1 MPTEIPD
8 HDGYTQDEATGEV
21 VIAIGGAGTYIIRA
35 PRMGGYRELD
45 AIMAAAGARAAAE
58 GEAEPEGA
66 EPSFEDRNRSR
77 IEAHEWWTKAYEVAG
92 RSDQEWPAGDL
103 PLWLHANL
111 ASRAMEHWAD
121 FPTKALGPSR
131 LERAMGSLAATMSAN
146 GSNASTGPSTVPA
159 PSGESRP

>member
-8 HDGYTQDEATGEV
+8 HDRYTQDETTGEV
-21 VIAIGGAGTYIIRA
+21 VIAIGGIGTYVIRA

-45 AIMAAAGARAAAE
+45 AIMAAAGARTE
-58 GEAEPEGA
+58 PEETAEPT
-66 EPSFEDRNRSR
+66 FEDRNRAR

-92 RSDQEWPAGDL
+92 RSDQEWPTSDL
-103 PLWLHANL
+103 PVWLHANL

-131 LERAMGSLAATMSAN
+131 LERAMGDLAAAVSAN
-146 GSNASTGPSTVPA
+146 GSSASTGPSTAPA